1 MRLIKEDA
9 HLKGSSLEGG
19 INRGRCIE
27 GRAEV

>member
-1 MRLIKEDA
+1 MRLVREET
-9 HLKGSSLEGG
+9 HLKGSSLEGD